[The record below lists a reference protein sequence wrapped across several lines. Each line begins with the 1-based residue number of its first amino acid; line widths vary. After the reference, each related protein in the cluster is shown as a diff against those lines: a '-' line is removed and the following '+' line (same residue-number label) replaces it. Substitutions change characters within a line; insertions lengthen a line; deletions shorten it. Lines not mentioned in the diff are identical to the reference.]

1 MIIIFNALKNL
12 LTEKYNI
19 KNLDKRKIIIEW
31 QIIRNIAV
39 CIMKIDQSAF
49 IKNLVIQKRLIKC
62 NTNVIAIKASSDIEM
77 FKLDNYKETNLQI
90 YQ

>member
-1 MIIIFNALKNL
+1 M
-12 LTEKYNI
+12 LTKKYNI
-19 KNLDKRKIIIEW
+19 KNLDKRKIIIRW
-31 QIIRNIAV
+31 QIIRNVAV
-39 CIMKIDQSAF
+39 CIIKIDQSAF

-62 NTNVIAIKASSDIEM
+62 NTNVITMKARSDIEI